1 MVSIRAAITAVLLSV
16 SLAAARADTNDDLFI
31 AHQAATQTFEAD
43 LRQVFHWSF
52 PPRHVE
58 SLGHISYQAP
68 DLLAIV
74 LTNPAPELVLVR
86 GDDLY
91 IKRDKKAP
99 ATYKLG
105 VHHGKPMQNVQF
117 LLSFFQNGCTNFAGL
132 FDASITRADDAQK
145 ITLVPKHTLQ
155 MLPLRSVENVIA
167 WPSMD
172 VRSMRIGLIWDSYI
186 TYEFTRPRRNQ
197 PLDAAVFDVPN
208 AKAATSRR
216 TPKTDDAAASEVPE
230 K

>member
-1 MVSIRAAITAVLLSV
+1 MAILLSV
-16 SLAAARADTNDDLFI
+16 GLAAARADTNDDLFI
-31 AHQAATQTFEAD
+31 EHQVATQTFEAD
-43 LRQVFHWSF
+43 VRQVFHWSF
-52 PPRHVE
+52 PPKHVE

-68 DLLAIV
+68 DFLAIV
-74 LTNPAPELVLVR
+74 LTNPAMELVLVR

-91 IKRDKKAP
+91 IKRDKKAL

-105 VHHGKPMQNVQF
+105 VHNGKPTQNVQF
-117 LLSFFQNGCTNFAGL
+117 LLGFFRNGCTNFAGL
-132 FDASITRADDAQK
+132 FDARVTQTNDAQTV
-145 ITLVPKHTLQ
+145 TLVPKHTLQ

-197 PLDAAVFDVPN
+197 AL
-208 AKAATSRR
+208 
-216 TPKTDDAAASEVPE
+216 DDAIFEVP
-230 K
+230 KK

>member
-1 MVSIRAAITAVLLSV
+1 MVPVYTAVTALL
-16 SLAAARADTNDDLFI
+16 LGIGLTAARADTNADAFV
-31 AHQAATQTFEAD
+31 AHQVATQTFEAD

-52 PPRHVE
+52 PRKYVE

-68 DLLAIV
+68 GFLAIV
-74 LTNPAPELVLVR
+74 LTNPASELVLVR

-99 ATYKLG
+99 AKYKLE
-105 VHHGKPMQNVQF
+105 VRNGKPTQNVQF
-117 LLSFFQNGCTNFAGL
+117 LLSFFENGCTNFAGL
-132 FDASITRADDAQK
+132 FDATVTKTNDAA
-145 ITLVPKHTLQ
+145 TVMLRPKHFAQ

-167 WPSMD
+167 WPSFD

-186 TYEFTRPRRNQ
+186 TYEFRNPRRNQ
-197 PLDAAVFDVPN
+197 PLNAAVF
-208 AKAATSRR
+208 
-216 TPKTDDAAASEVPE
+216 EVPM

>member
-1 MVSIRAAITAVLLSV
+1 MVSIRATITAVLLSV

-31 AHQAATQTFEAD
+31 AHQVATQAFEAD

-52 PPRHVE
+52 PPKHVE

-68 DLLAIV
+68 DLLAIA
-74 LTNPAPELVLVR
+74 LTNPATELVLLR

-105 VHHGKPMQNVQF
+105 VHNGKPTQNVQF

-132 FDASITRADDAQK
+132 FDAQVTQANDTQTVR
-145 ITLVPKHTLQ
+145 LVPKHTLQ

-186 TYEFTRPRRNQ
+186 TYEFTKPRRNQ
-197 PLDAAVFDVPN
+197 PIDATVF
-208 AKAATSRR
+208 
-216 TPKTDDAAASEVPE
+216 EVP
-230 K
+230 KK